1 MFFKSAGLLSSRRP
15 KEVKFFTCK
24 VVTLV
29 DFLLKSFIFSFI
41 SRDVWTQGNDSNM
54 PSLLKIM
61 FKIMFLYRIL
71 THFGDEVSQLVVD
84 CVQFSSRLYLT
95 VLFSIR
101 FKPLRA
107 IRDTEENSFFTCACF
122 AVSLSQGKKRSW
134 LTKFG
139 KHEAVEVNLRRGLSI
154 FLQGSGAGDRSILF
168 VSP

>member
-1 MFFKSAGLLSSRRP
+1 MTEVSIISEQSGFFVFFKSAGLSSSRRL
-15 KEVKFFTCK
+15 KEVEFFTCK

-54 PSLLKIM
+54 PSLL
-61 FKIMFLYRIL
+61 KIMFLYRIL

-122 AVSLSQGKKRSW
+122 AVSLSITS
-134 LTKFG
+134 FN
-139 KHEAVEVNLRRGLSI
+139 VI
-154 FLQGSGAGDRSILF
+154 FKIYNC
-168 VSP
+168 

>member
-1 MFFKSAGLLSSRRP
+1 MTEVSIISEQSGFFVFFKSAGLSSSRRP
-15 KEVKFFTCK
+15 KEVEFFTCK
-24 VVTLV
+24 DVTLV
-29 DFLLKSFIFSFI
+29 DLLLKSFIFSFI
-41 SRDVWTQGNDSNM
+41 SREVWTQGNDSNM

-71 THFGDEVSQLVVD
+71 THFADEVSQLVVD

-122 AVSLSQGKKRSW
+122 AVSLSV
-134 LTKFG
+134 TTFN
-139 KHEAVEVNLRRGLSI
+139 EI
-154 FLQGSGAGDRSILF
+154 FKIYN
-168 VSP
+168 